1 MVDKYKTIVYSDYHL
16 SVKTDCIPLIAN
28 RDDRFHDYKIV
39 NESTN
44 ANKKNYAKRDVNC
57 V

>member
-28 RDDRFHDYKIV
+28 RDDRFYDYKIV

-44 ANKKNYAKRDVNC
+44 ANKRNYAKRKIEFV
-57 V
+57 